1 VPRSVSEFNLAG
13 VVSDIVMVP
22 PPPSS
27 VIRPS
32 SAASVLR
39 TSSSGRDPAAGGTRS
54 REKMV
59 TFEDDPIIQG
69 GTQVAN
75 RKTSVGVGQAL
86 EDVFM

>member
-1 VPRSVSEFNLAG
+1 VSEFNLAG
-13 VVSDIVMVP
+13 VVSDIVVV

-39 TSSSGRDPAAGGTRS
+39 SSGKGTVAGGTRS

-59 TFEDDPIIQG
+59 TFEDDPVIHS
-69 GTQVAN
+69 GTQLVN
-75 RKTSVGVGQAL
+75 RKSVGVGQAL